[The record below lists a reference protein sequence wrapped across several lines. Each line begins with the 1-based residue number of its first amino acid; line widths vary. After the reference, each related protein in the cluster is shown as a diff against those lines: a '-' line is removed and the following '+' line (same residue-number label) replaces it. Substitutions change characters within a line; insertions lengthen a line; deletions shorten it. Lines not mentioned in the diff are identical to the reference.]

1 MIPKLKI
8 LVSDPISEEA
18 LDILKNSKVQC
29 SYLPELSADQLLNE
43 IGSYDALIVRSRT
56 KVTKSVIDRATN
68 LKVIGRAGV
77 GVDNIDSDYAKARQ
91 IKILNTPDALTN
103 AVAEFTI
110 GLMISLARK
119 INVADATTKSGK
131 WNKSQFHGIEL
142 KGRTY
147 GTIGMGRIGQKV
159 AELAYAFGMKI
170 LANDVIPIPEAVLDK
185 FNIQVSTR
193 DEIFARSDFVDLH
206 VPLTEQTRYLV
217 NYDALKKMKKS
228 AYLINTARGKVVNE
242 KDLARALNE
251 KLIAGAALDVFE
263 FEPPTQLDILSN
275 ENFIMTPHIAGQTTE
290 SQFQAGTQIAKQV
303 LDALLPA

>member
-1 MIPKLKI
+1 M
-8 LVSDPISEEA
+8 SDPISEEA

-193 DEIFARSDFVDLH
+193 DEIFTRSDFVDLH

>member
-159 AELAYAFGMKI
+159 AKLAYAFGMKI

>member
-217 NYDALKKMKKS
+217 NYDALKRMKKS